1 MFTFRRMTLTYR
13 DYLFKDKVYWA
24 SRVNVHK
31 VNFGVVVDELC
42 TSCHSVGEAAFHL
55 KME

>member
-1 MFTFRRMTLTYR
+1 MTYR

-31 VNFGVVVDELC
+31 VNFGVVVDEFC
-42 TSCHSVGEAAFHL
+42 TSCHGVGEAAFHL
-55 KME
+55 KMQ